1 MKTNVRLFR
10 AEDVIWF
17 LLDRRDRRREWL
29 NGGVGPDGWW
39 LEIKMGVDKDGDPV
53 IKSISSDWISVAIE
67 LGFQKCEYVL
77 NPDGIHHVM
86 LHEHAVIAALE
97 PLRHAGYRC
106 AVRLHRAGVLV
117 KQEG

>member
-1 MKTNVRLFR
+1 MAKKRKESKTGKETKKVKVKTNVRLFR

-53 IKSISSDWISVAIE
+53 IKSVSSDWISVADE

-86 LHEHAVIAALE
+86 LYDEEYVN
-97 PLRHAGYRC
+97 AGKDEK
-106 AVRLHRAGVLV
+106 H
-117 KQEG
+117 